1 MSKDIWYSKYLPKKI
16 SDYIFQDESQKELI
30 TKMIEEKNIPHLL
43 LHGHRGTGKTS
54 LAYLIKSELQIDD
67 IDFLKINAS
76 DENNVDVV
84 RSKIKN
90 FISSMAMSS
99 EYKLVFLDEADY
111 LSGNAQGILRSMM
124 EEYVDNARFILT
136 CNKPHKIIPEL
147 KSRCTEIQYST
158 LDKDAMTLRF
168 AHILKKE
175 KIKVEDID
183 IIDEYV
189 DRCYPDFRKLLV
201 VAQGSIKNGSLQ
213 PFQDNVTTDT
223 TEHMVTIIDF
233 LEKDNWERARTYL
246 SENISDDK
254 WDECYQFLYTYLHEI
269 GKFKDTKKWKA
280 GVVVI
285 ADHLYKN
292 SFVSDPEINFA
303 ACLVRLSEI

>member
-1 MSKDIWYSKYLPKKI
+1 
-16 SDYIFQDESQKELI
+16 
-30 TKMIEEKNIPHLL
+30 MIEEKNIPHLL

-54 LAYLIKSELQIDD
+54 LAYLIKAELEIDD

-158 LDKDAMTLRF
+158 LDRDAMTLRF
-168 AHILKKE
+168 AQILKKE
-175 KIKVEDID
+175 KIKIDDLD

-189 DRCYPDFRKLLV
+189 SHCYPDFRKLLV
-201 VAQGSIKNGSLQ
+201 VAQGSVKNGKLQ
-213 PFQDNVTTDT
+213 PFKDNVTTDT
-223 TEHMVTIIDF
+223 TEHMVMIVDF
-233 LEKDNWERARTYL
+233 LEKDNWEQARTYL

-254 WDECYQFLYTYLHEI
+254 WEECYQFLYTYLHEI
-269 GKFKDTKKWKA
+269 GKFKNITKWKA

-292 SFVSDPEINFA
+292 AFVADSEINFA
-303 ACLVRLSEI
+303 ACLIRLSEI